1 MHKQMHKH
9 MHVHTHMHTSKH
21 THKHTMGWSAGRQ
34 AGGVC
39 RCTMQMRMNIKHA
52 HTHKHTH
59 MQVPRFWTRI
69 YMKFW
74 FLNVVRGCDRF
85 EYGTCCSAGE
95 AYNQK
100 QFGVGDSGVLH
111 MYFGMEGRMWDLC
124 WDVWVSCGRGLNYP
138 SERPACRLHP
148 EGQFGL
154 RPHETS
160 KSPTNA
166 CPAPIGTTR
175 PLGDPPFQ
183 MEK

>member
-1 MHKQMHKH
+1 MHHADANEH
-9 MHVHTHMHTSKH
+9 
-21 THKHTMGWSAGRQ
+21 Q
-34 AGGVC
+34 AC
-39 RCTMQMRMNIKHA
+39 AHSQAHA
-52 HTHKHTH
+52 HAGTQILDSNIHE
-59 MQVPRFWTRI
+59 V
-69 YMKFW
+69 W

-85 EYGTCCSAGE
+85 EYGTCCSACE

-124 WDVWVSCGRGLNYP
+124 GDVWVSCGRGLNYP

-160 KSPTNA
+160 KSLTNA